1 MTATTAPTS
10 DLEITDHGS
19 GLRGPLLGVN
29 GHERRGA
36 DDPRPDHH
44 ARLGI
49 LNHAPREDYRNALGL
64 PVRSEAAMTDLDDEI
79 GHLTTNEAGLY
90 RLARDVQESV
100 LACAH
105 ATFTN
110 DPNRLTIELNILQR
124 RTNALAKLTAD
135 AIKRLQTIDPG

>member
-49 LNHAPREDYRNALGL
+49 LNQAEQRGGASSHAAAEAQRAERAAAHRLHVREMK
-64 PVRSEAAMTDLDDEI
+64 AAV
-79 GHLTTNEAGLY
+79 AA
-90 RLARDVQESV
+90 RLRMPAVG
-100 LACAH
+100 
-105 ATFTN
+105 AT
-110 DPNRLTIELNILQR
+110 
-124 RTNALAKLTAD
+124 A
-135 AIKRLQTIDPG
+135 